1 MAQKKKD
8 AEKLLSTLMDIQTW
22 QKFQDALSM
31 MTGLST
37 VTLDPD
43 GNMITQ
49 PSNYNDF
56 CLRYLRHSK
65 KGRTLCA
72 RSHLEAARAVSESG
86 KPTLYEC
93 HAGFK
98 YFAVPVMINN
108 AHITTI
114 VGGQIIGKEFSR
126 DNLKKVT
133 RDLDLNID
141 DFEGELQR
149 IQSMSEEQFVKAKEL
164 LETLVGMITQLNFK
178 KYGLTREV
186 AELSA
191 LHEITSL
198 VGAVGDFDKMMR
210 HLSEKITQLSGV
222 ERCTLVIRDQK
233 IERFLVATSMSL
245 TPGFRSRY
253 IEFTRDI
260 LFERRLFGRDSF
272 IVENVADIIEPE
284 YVALYKEFGI
294 ERRITIPLVVRGR
307 TIGIIELYPEP
318 GLELTKE
325 RMDFFTQV
333 AYQAGVAIDNASI
346 FSHAERLATTDGLT
360 GLLNYRTF
368 HHQFALEIK
377 RARRYKQMLSVLM
390 LDIDEF
396 KAVND
401 TYGHLLG
408 NVVLS
413 EFANILRQGVREV
426 DIVAR
431 YGGEEFVIVLPET
444 PGDGAEILGER
455 LRQAVAD
462 YAFSGPGAKTL
473 HLTVS
478 VGVASYHDKINT
490 PEDLLDQADTALL
503 AAKLRGKNRFVR
515 YTPAVGREVARKTAA
530 AKSGEKAKAKAKEK
544 PAAKKEPVA
553 KKKSKAKNK
562 KTEKK
567 SKKK

>member
-1 MAQKKKD
+1 M
-8 AEKLLSTLMDIQTW
+8 I
-22 QKFQDALSM
+22 
-31 MTGLST
+31 TGLST
-37 VTLDPD
+37 VTLDPN

-56 CLRYLRHSK
+56 CLRYLRHTK
-65 KGRTLCA
+65 KGRAMCA
-72 RSHLEAARAVSESG
+72 KSHMEAARAVSESG

-114 VGGQIIGKEFSR
+114 VGGQILGKEFSR
-126 DNLKKVT
+126 ENLKKVS
-133 RDLDLNID
+133 RDLNLDIK

-164 LETLVGMITQLNFK
+164 LETLVGMIAQLNFK
-178 KYGLTREV
+178 KFGLTKEV

-191 LHEITSL
+191 LHEITNL

-222 ERCTLVIRDQK
+222 ERCTLVIRDEK

-245 TPGFRSRY
+245 TPDFRSRF

-260 LFERRLFGRDSF
+260 LFERRLFSKDSF
-272 IVENVADIIEPE
+272 IVEHAEDIIEPE
-284 YVALYKEFGI
+284 YVELYKEYGI
-294 ERRITIPLVVRGR
+294 RLRITIPLVVRER
-307 TIGIIELYPEP
+307 TIGILELYPEP
-318 GLELTKE
+318 DLELTKE
-325 RMDFFTQV
+325 RMDFFVQV
-333 AYQAGVAIDNASI
+333 ACQTGVAIDNAAI

-368 HHQFALEIK
+368 HHQFAIEIK
-377 RARRYKQMLSVLM
+377 RARRYTQKLSVLM
-390 LDIDEF
+390 LDIDNF

-413 EFANILRQGVREV
+413 EFANILQQSVREV
-426 DIVAR
+426 DVVAR

-444 PGDGAEILGER
+444 LGEGAEILGER
-455 LRQAVAD
+455 LRKTVSE
-462 YAFSGPGAKTL
+462 YAFSGPGAMAL
-473 HLTVS
+473 RLTVS
-478 VGVASYHDKINT
+478 VGVADFNDTVKT
-490 PEDLLDQADTALL
+490 PEDLLEQADNALL
-503 AAKLRGKNRFVR
+503 AAKLRGKDQYVR

-530 AKSGEKAKAKAKEK
+530 KKSSVKVKPAAKTKKAPVSKKKSPTVKKK
-544 PAAKKEPVA
+544 PAAKK
-553 KKKSKAKNK
+553 KSGNK
-562 KTEKK
+562 GQ
-567 SKKK
+567 